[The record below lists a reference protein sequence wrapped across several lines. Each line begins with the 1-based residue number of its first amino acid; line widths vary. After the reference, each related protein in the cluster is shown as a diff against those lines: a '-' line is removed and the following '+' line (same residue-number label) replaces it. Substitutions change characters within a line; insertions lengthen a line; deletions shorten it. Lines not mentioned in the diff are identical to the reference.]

1 MELLEDLGTAL
12 RMPHSEYLGD
22 SIFQLRA
29 QAEGQKARI
38 LYFFIVGQ
46 QAILTNGFIKKTPQT
61 PKNELELAKKY
72 KLDYLTRKG
81 AEKS

>member
-1 MELLEDLGTAL
+1 LEDLGTGL

-22 SIFQLRA
+22 SIFQLRV
-29 QAEGQKARI
+29 QTEGKKVRI
-38 LYFFIVGQ
+38 LYFFLVGK
-46 QAILTNGFIKKTPQT
+46 QAILTNGFIKKTPRT

-81 AEKS
+81 VIKS